1 MNEDE
6 HLGRRRIPNAVV
18 ALNYNIRPLTLFLE
32 TKPAGFCKGLAREK
46 QPLQLEMSY
55 NWG

>member
-32 TKPAGFCKGLAREK
+32 TKPAGFCKGPAREK